1 MHLSSTAAFSKVAC
15 HFTLMHGYQ
24 QVIMPIFENT
34 EVVDD
39 VLDFANVGGGEIRSN
54 MSRRE
59 GKEQGGGF
67 AK

>member
-1 MHLSSTAAFSKVAC
+1 
-15 HFTLMHGYQ
+15 MHGYQ